1 LFQCHIIIL
10 FYLCPLMKIE
20 APCVRYGRGRR
31 IRIDVDVVVVVV
43 VVVACA
49 IERVESC
56 FAGDAME
63 WASTRATAATAA

>member
-1 LFQCHIIIL
+1 
-10 FYLCPLMKIE
+10 MKIE
-20 APCVRYGRGRR
+20 APCVTGGDEEG

>member
-1 LFQCHIIIL
+1 
-10 FYLCPLMKIE
+10 MKIE

-31 IRIDVDVVVVVV
+31 IRIDVDVVVV